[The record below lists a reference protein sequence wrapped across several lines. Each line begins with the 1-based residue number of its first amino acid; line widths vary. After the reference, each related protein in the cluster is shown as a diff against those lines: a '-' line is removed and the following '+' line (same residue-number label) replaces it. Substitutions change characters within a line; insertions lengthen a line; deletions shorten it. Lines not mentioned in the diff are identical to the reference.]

1 MARESLKAPELPET
15 AAHTGPD
22 PVAVVLPALAA
33 LGSIVS
39 IAALGWVGRD
49 GSTPPRR
56 GRRNAGAV
64 LKDLER
70 DCRDLQDA
78 FKRIVRG
85 LPALA
90 SGGGGTTLPMKFGM
104 HALAVPEHGQAL
116 YLSLLSSVSGL
127 LLRTGQ
133 HSHELMGTI
142 EDGSLEPTEAQF
154 QAFGDAQE
162 RLNAILVARASMKTA
177 IETGYDIAVKLTT
190 VLAEMRERF
199 VGA

>member
-1 MARESLKAPELPET
+1 MARELLKKVELPET
-15 AAHTGPD
+15 AALSGPD

-39 IAALGWVGRD
+39 IAALGWVGRS
-49 GSTPPRR
+49 GNTAPRR
-56 GRRNAGAV
+56 GRRNEGAV

-70 DCRDLQDA
+70 DCRDLQDV

-85 LPALA
+85 LPSLA

-104 HALAVPEHGQAL
+104 HAMAVPEHGQAL
-116 YLSLLSSVSGL
+116 YQSLLSSVSGL
-127 LLRTGQ
+127 LLRAGQ
-133 HSHELMGTI
+133 HSHELMNALEEGA
-142 EDGSLEPTEAQF
+142 LEPTEAQF

-162 RLNAILVARASMKTA
+162 RLNAIFVTRASIKVA
-177 IETGYDIAVKLTT
+177 IETGFDIAVRLTT
-190 VLAEMRERF
+190 VVGEIRERY